1 MKRLRVYRVDSPDGE
16 IHLVIEENHGSENCE
31 CFTDVVEIKKISRK
45 EANKP
50 LVLLRE
56 E

>member
-1 MKRLRVYRVDSPDGE
+1 MKRLRVHRVDSADGE
-16 IHLVIEENHGSENCE
+16 MHLVIEENHGSENCE
-31 CFTDVVEIKKISRK
+31 CLVDVVEIKKISRK
-45 EANKP
+45 EADKP